1 MAWWKECFESPEEA
15 SRFIEEYNELTKEY
29 EKKLTSGHSKKKENP
44 DYDEVKRKLARFIGT
59 DGVKFLE
66 IKLKCGD
73 GLVAEELRVL
83 AEGHIP
89 DTEEPELE
97 ER

>member
-1 MAWWKECFESPEEA
+1 MKKYIYEA
-15 SRFIEEYNELTKEY
+15 KN
-29 EKKLTSGHSKKKENP
+29 
-44 DYDEVKRKLARFIGT
+44 YDEAKRKLARFIGI

-66 IKLKCGD
+66 RKLKRGE
-73 GLVAEELRVL
+73 GLVADELRVL